1 MSNFMVNPSVWTTE
15 YVKKADHRSIDRAD
29 EYLGRPTAFR
39 LEGDIIEAFFV
50 KCGWIR
56 FSGIQVHE
64 VGLHWL
70 PELPPGATCIP
81 CNGTGREYDV
91 VERGWVDCYMC
102 DGKGSN

>member
-56 FSGIQVHE
+56 FSSIQVHE
-64 VGLHWL
+64 
-70 PELPPGATCIP
+70 EPPRPLATDDSGTCIP
-81 CNGTGREYDV
+81 CGGIGREYDV